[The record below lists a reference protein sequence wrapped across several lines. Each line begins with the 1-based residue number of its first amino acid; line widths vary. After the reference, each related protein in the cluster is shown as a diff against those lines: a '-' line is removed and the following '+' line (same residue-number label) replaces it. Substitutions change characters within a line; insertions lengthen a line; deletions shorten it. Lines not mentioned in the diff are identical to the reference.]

1 MSESTAIAHLILERH
16 ALHPELDA
24 LLGGVLDSC
33 FQHRCEPGEVLCR
46 EGDPTRDLFFLLDG
60 EVEVRMR
67 DLAGEERLI
76 ATLLAPTMFGHM
88 GMIDGAPR
96 SATCIAPGQARLAL
110 MGRELFGSLLD
121 DPGPGGDIFRRLLLA
136 AMSQQLAKGNEAL
149 RRFLDPAIEAPEAF
163 AAERLRHASGTL
175 EGWR

>member
-1 MSESTAIAHLILERH
+1 MNESTAIAHLILERH

-24 LLGGVLDSC
+24 LLGALLEQC
-33 FQHRCEPGEVLCR
+33 FQHRAEPGEVLCR
-46 EGDPTRDLFFLLDG
+46 EGDATRDLFFLLDG

-67 DLAGEERLI
+67 DLCGEDRPI

-88 GMIDGAPR
+88 GMIDAAPR
-96 SATCIAPGQARLAL
+96 SATCVAHGQARLAV
-110 MGRELFGSLLD
+110 MGRELFDELLD
-121 DPGPGGDIFRRLLLA
+121 DPGPGGDILRRLMLA
-136 AMSQQLAKGNEAL
+136 AMSQQLAKGNAAL
-149 RRFLDPAIEAPEAF
+149 RIFLDPSIEAPENF